1 MINSEEVRKLFINFF
16 QKRGHLYKESVSLI
30 PEDDPSVLLTPAGM
44 QPFKKYFTGE
54 KNALEDF
61 GSQRLISIQKCFR
74 TTDIDEVG
82 DERHLTFFEMLGNFS
97 FGPVGSDDPNDY
109 SSSGY
114 FKQSAIFWAYQFLT
128 QELGLKIDFVS
139 IFKGDNKIP
148 RDDQSQK
155 IWLKIG
161 LKNEQIKLLGKE
173 DNFWGPTGDEG
184 PCGPTT
190 EIYIDNIEVWNLV
203 FNEYYQDKNGK
214 LSKLKNVG
222 VDTGMGF
229 ERLMKVIQKTETI
242 FETDLFEPLRTN
254 ILENK
259 PDINLRDLRIILDH
273 LRGSIFLIS
282 DGVYPSN
289 LERGYVLRRILRRLM
304 LKLLK
309 NNFLNHLEK
318 FVKLVVDK
326 FSPIYKNL
334 LDYDKIIN
342 VIKGEFKGFERTLTR
357 GLLKF
362 DKIVNYQTKAE
373 LMEKLFIL
381 YTSYGLPLDISLE
394 ILKERQIE
402 VKEEDLK
409 IFNELF
415 KKHQQVSKMTKNN
428 K

>member
-318 FVKLVVDK
+318 FVKVVVDK
-326 FSPIYKNL
+326 FSPIYKNI

-402 VKEEDLK
+402 IKEEDLK
-409 IFNELF
+409 IFDELF

>member
-1 MINSEEVRKLFINFF
+1 MIKSEEVRKLFINFF

-97 FGPVGSDDPNDY
+97 FGPVGSDDPDDY

-402 VKEEDLK
+402 IKEEDLK
-409 IFNELF
+409 IFDELF